1 MSDLI
6 GKHSVNADQAT
17 AYIMKTEP
25 SIDTPLAIEIR
36 RNVAAALAE
45 DVGSGDLTANL
56 ISANRPARGTV
67 ICREDATLAGTPWFD
82 ACFETLDPTATIV
95 WHAKDGDRVRAG
107 QTLCD
112 IAAETRALLTAER
125 CALNFLQL
133 LSGTATV
140 ARTFV
145 DAVAG
150 TNAVIVDTRKTLPG
164 LRLAQKYAV
173 KAGGGTNHRI
183 GLYDAVL
190 IKENHIIAAG
200 GVKEALA
207 RAHAEAPSAKFIQIE
222 VENLDELR
230 EALSAGATMIL
241 LDNMDLDE
249 MRAAVE
255 ITAGRAKLEASGGV
269 SLDRVRAIAETGVD
283 RISIGSLTKDVSAVD
298 LSLRHVER

>member
-1 MSDLI
+1 MLKSALR
-6 GKHSVNADQAT
+6 ST
-17 AYIMKTEP
+17 AYIMKTDI
-25 SIDTPLAIEIR
+25 SIDTQLAIEIR
-36 RNVAAALAE
+36 RNAAAALAE

-67 ICREDATLAGTPWFD
+67 ICREDAVLAGTPWFD
-82 ACFETLDPTATIV
+82 ACFETLDSTATIV
-95 WHAKDGDRVRAG
+95 WHARDGDKVRSG

-133 LSGTATV
+133 LSGTATIT
-140 ARTFV
+140 RRFV

-150 TNAVIVDTRKTLPG
+150 TGAVIVDTRKTLPG

-200 GVKEALA
+200 GV
-207 RAHAEAPSAKFIQIE
+207 
-222 VENLDELR
+222 
-230 EALSAGATMIL
+230 
-241 LDNMDLDE
+241 
-249 MRAAVE
+249 
-255 ITAGRAKLEASGGV
+255 
-269 SLDRVRAIAETGVD
+269 
-283 RISIGSLTKDVSAVD
+283 
-298 LSLRHVER
+298 

>member
-1 MSDLI
+1 
-6 GKHSVNADQAT
+6 
-17 AYIMKTEP
+17 MKTEP
-25 SIDTPLAIEIR
+25 SIDTQLAIEIR

>member
-1 MSDLI
+1 M
-6 GKHSVNADQAT
+6 VN
-17 AYIMKTEP
+17 IMKTDTP
-25 SIDTPLAIEIR
+25 IDTQLAIEIC

-45 DVGSGDLTANL
+45 DVGAGDLTANL
-56 ISANRPARGTV
+56 ISAKRPARGTV
-67 ICREDATLAGTPWFD
+67 ICREDAVLAGTPWFD
-82 ACFETLDPTATIV
+82 ACFATLDPSASIV
-95 WHAKDGDRVRAG
+95 WHARDGDAIRAG

-133 LSGTATV
+133 FSGTATIT
-140 ARTFV
+140 RTFV
-145 DAVAG
+145 EAVAG
-150 TNAVIVDTRKTLPG
+150 TKAVIVDTRKTLPG

-173 KAGGGTNHRI
+173 KMGGGTNHRI

-207 RAHAEAPSAKFIQIE
+207 RAHVEAPNAKFIQIE
-222 VENLDELR
+222 VENLDELQ
-230 EALSAGATMIL
+230 EALTAGATMIL

-249 MRAAVE
+249 MRQAVA

-283 RISIGSLTKDVSAVD
+283 RISIGSLTKDVRAVD